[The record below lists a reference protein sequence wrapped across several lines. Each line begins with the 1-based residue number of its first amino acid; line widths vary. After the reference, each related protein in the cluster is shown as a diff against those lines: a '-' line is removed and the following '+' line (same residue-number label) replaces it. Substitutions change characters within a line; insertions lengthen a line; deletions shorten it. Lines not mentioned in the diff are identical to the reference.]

1 MNDLAANEDK
11 EETSDSPKVIKR
23 KLILSFCK
31 ITLTLVLLVL
41 LVGCGGLYMFQRK
54 MMYFPRPYELEYGDK
69 IGSWNL
75 QPVRFETNQGVQ
87 NSFSFYQDTAESE
100 NTEEDIKP
108 KVWVCFH
115 GNASLA
121 LDWAVVHFQD
131 FQQEQ
136 DVRFLLV
143 DYPGYGLSEG
153 SPTRKGI
160 IENGQE
166 ALSAYL
172 TEKDLSLE
180 DVRIGV
186 VGYSMGA
193 AAGLEF
199 ASRQEVEDV
208 ILFAPFTSIMDMA
221 KRTVPWPFYH
231 VAVDRYNNA
240 ERIEE
245 LLAREKPPSITIY
258 HGLQDN
264 IIPVTMGRELHQI
277 SPEEIEFLEL
287 DYTGHQDIVQK
298 VQDKFFEKL
307 NQ

>member
-1 MNDLAANEDK
+1 MTDSTSNENK
-11 EETSDSPKVIKR
+11 EESSDSSEKSKSNPV
-23 KLILSFCK
+23 LSFFK
-31 ITLTLVLLVL
+31 ITLILVFLVL

-54 MMYFPRPYELEYGDK
+54 MMYFPRPYELEYGDQ

-75 QPVRFETNQGVQ
+75 QPLTFDTKQGVQ
-87 NSFSFYQDTAESE
+87 NSFLFYQDDANSDQTK
-100 NTEEDIKP
+100 EDEKP
-108 KVWVCFH
+108 KLWVCFH

-131 FQQEQ
+131 LQPEQ

-166 ALSAYL
+166 ALNAYL
-172 TEKDLSLE
+172 SEEELTLE
-180 DVRIGV
+180 DIRLGV

-199 ASRQEVEDV
+199 ASRQKVEDV

-231 VAVDRYNNA
+231 VAVDRYDNA
-240 ERIEE
+240 VRIEE
-245 LLAREKPPSITIY
+245 LLAQENPPTITIY

-264 IIPVTMGRELHQI
+264 IIPVTMGQELHQI
-277 SPEEIEFLEL
+277 SPDEIDFIEL
-287 DYTGHQDIVQK
+287 DYTGHQDVVQK
-298 VQDKFFEKL
+298 IQAEFFQKL